1 MKTEKKIEMSTRRV
15 SIVDDDGPFDL
26 NRVVDFP
33 DYDKLD
39 GRKPS
44 RHQGSILM
52 VLAVLI
58 LVVVGTG
65 ILASWIHFQCTREGG
80 FTLFHHSY
88 TCKLVS
94 DTAPALQPVTAP
106 KVLMTNNFNSKG
118 LA

>member
-1 MKTEKKIEMSTRRV
+1 MKTEKQVEVTTRRV
-15 SIVDDDGPFDL
+15 TIIDDDEPVKRGP
-26 NRVVDFP
+26 
-33 DYDKLD
+33 
-39 GRKPS
+39 S
-44 RHQGSILM
+44 QHQGSLLV

-58 LVVVGTG
+58 LVVVGTV
-65 ILASWIHFQCTREGG
+65 ILASWIHFQCTKEGG